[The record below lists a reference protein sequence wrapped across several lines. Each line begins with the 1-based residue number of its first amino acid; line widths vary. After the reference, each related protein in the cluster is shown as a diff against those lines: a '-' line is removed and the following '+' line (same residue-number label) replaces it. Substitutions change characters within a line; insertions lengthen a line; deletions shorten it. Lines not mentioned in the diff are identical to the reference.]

1 MDNLDWLEDLDV
13 LDTADEDTGI
23 IVSMMMLIGALEFME
38 A

>member
-1 MDNLDWLEDLDV
+1 MDELDWLESLDV
-13 LDTADEDTGI
+13 LDVTDEDTGI